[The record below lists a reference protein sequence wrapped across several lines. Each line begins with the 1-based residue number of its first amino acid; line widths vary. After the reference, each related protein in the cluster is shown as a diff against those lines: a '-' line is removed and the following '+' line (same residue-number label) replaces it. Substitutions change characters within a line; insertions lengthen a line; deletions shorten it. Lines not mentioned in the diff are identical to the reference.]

1 MWGNL
6 SLWWSSSEAGRM
18 ARAAMISFFLVV
30 VVDSPMAHTLVLW
43 EWMTNHPPTHTQI
56 QLNPPDTL
64 ATTTHGHQQ
73 GRHRHIVTPAES
85 GNGYL
90 RGEWASSPIFFFFFC
105 FCHSQQHMSAAA
117 PFYEG
122 DSQVKKRR
130 KGATRLSCAECRR
143 SVSFSHPQF
152 SELTHF

>member
-1 MWGNL
+1 
-6 SLWWSSSEAGRM
+6 M
-18 ARAAMISFFLVV
+18 ARAAMILVVV

-43 EWMTNHPPTHTQI
+43 ERMTNHSPTNTNTI
-56 QLNPPDTL
+56 EIIPTLNIAETETPL
-64 ATTTHGHQQ
+64 IRWQTTHGHQQ
-73 GRHRHIVTPAES
+73 GRHRHIATPTKS

-90 RGEWASSPIFFFFFC
+90 RGEWASRPIFFFFC
-105 FCHSQQHMSAAA
+105 FCHLQQHMSAAA

-143 SVSFSHPQF
+143 SVSLFLFLILSF
-152 SELTHF
+152 LN

>member
-1 MWGNL
+1 
-6 SLWWSSSEAGRM
+6 M
-18 ARAAMISFFLVV
+18 ARAAMILVVV

-43 EWMTNHPPTHTQI
+43 ERMTNHSPTNTNTI
-56 QLNPPDTL
+56 EIIIIIPTLNIAETETPL
-64 ATTTHGHQQ
+64 IRWQTTHGHQP
-73 GRHRHIVTPAES
+73 GRHRHIATPTKS

-90 RGEWASSPIFFFFFC
+90 RGEWASRPIFFFFC

-143 SVSFSHPQF
+143 SVSLSHPQF
-152 SELTHF
+152 SELTHL